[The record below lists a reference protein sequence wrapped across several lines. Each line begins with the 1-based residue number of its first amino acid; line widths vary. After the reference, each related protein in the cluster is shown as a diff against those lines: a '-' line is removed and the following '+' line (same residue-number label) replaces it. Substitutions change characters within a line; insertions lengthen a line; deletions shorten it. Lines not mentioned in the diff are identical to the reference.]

1 VVDMTR
7 SDYIG
12 IMEGVKI
19 AELKARLREYL
30 RRVRRGHSLTVL
42 DRETPIARI
51 VPYVPDDAT
60 LGIRRP
66 PPGIGKLHQV
76 PLPAPLK
83 TAVDIVDLLMEERQP
98 ER

>member
-1 VVDMTR
+1 M
-7 SDYIG
+7 
-12 IMEGVKI
+12 
-19 AELKARLREYL
+19 
-30 RRVRRGHSLTVL
+30 L